1 MRFSPEPWRPIRIL
15 VLGDGTPLRLRAV
28 TGLLAPSFRGR
39 GPSCSGRTAC
49 GGIGTGRQTN
59 YCVAARIYEDT
70 RMATGTVK
78 WFNPT
83 KGYGFIQPQGGGGKD
98 VFVHI
103 SAVERA
109 GLSSL
114 NEGQV
119 VEYEIESSRGKE
131 SAINLKV
138 K

>member
-1 MRFSPEPWRPIRIL
+1 
-15 VLGDGTPLRLRAV
+15 
-28 TGLLAPSFRGR
+28 
-39 GPSCSGRTAC
+39 
-49 GGIGTGRQTN
+49 
-59 YCVAARIYEDT
+59 
-70 RMATGTVK
+70 MATGTVK

-109 GLSSL
+109 GLSTL
-114 NEGQV
+114 NEGQH
-119 VEYEIESSRGKE
+119 VEYEIVNNHGKSSAE
-131 SAINLKV
+131 NLKV

>member
-1 MRFSPEPWRPIRIL
+1 M
-15 VLGDGTPLRLRAV
+15 
-28 TGLLAPSFRGR
+28 
-39 GPSCSGRTAC
+39 
-49 GGIGTGRQTN
+49 
-59 YCVAARIYEDT
+59 
-70 RMATGTVK
+70 MATGTVK

-83 KGYGFIQPQGGGGKD
+83 KGYGFIQPQDGSKD

-119 VEYEIESSRGKE
+119 VEYELVSNRGKQAAE
-131 SAINLKV
+131 NLKMR
-138 K
+138 

>member
-1 MRFSPEPWRPIRIL
+1 MP
-15 VLGDGTPLRLRAV
+15 
-28 TGLLAPSFRGR
+28 
-39 GPSCSGRTAC
+39 
-49 GGIGTGRQTN
+49 Q
-59 YCVAARIYEDT
+59 
-70 RMATGTVK
+70 GTVK

-83 KGYGFIQPQGGGGKD
+83 KGYGFIQPQGGGSKD

-109 GLSSL
+109 GLSTL

-119 VEYEIESSRGKE
+119 VEYEIVSNRGKE
-131 SAINLKV
+131 SAENLKV